1 MAAEAELLE
10 QKQIIECEA
19 QKLKIR
25 EELAKAS
32 ATIPAY
38 DEMKPINSEAITQK
52 EKQLDQDGR
61 YHRPDHNNTIPWKE
75 KNCINTWDSSH
86 GCTNCTNLEMETKYL
101 TKSDV
106 QLKPNILKTKNDKKV
121 L

>member
-25 EELAKAS
+25 EELVKAR
-32 ATIPAY
+32 ATISAEVEPTNF
-38 DEMKPINSEAITQK
+38 EEAIIQK

-61 YHRPDHNNTIPWKE
+61 YHRPNHDNTIPWKK

-86 GCTNCTNLEMETKYL
+86 GCTNCTNLEMEPKYL